1 MIKYKIKG
9 EQEPVHLS
17 GPEALVQYLNKTA
30 EFPSVDSRTYMLEY
44 SKRSVI
50 YRNIDIRATDFKS
63 FVDDLIA
70 NRDIEIIN

>member
-9 EQEPVHLS
+9 EQEPVELT

-30 EFPSVDSRTYMLEY
+30 ENPSVDARSYMLDY

-50 YRNIDIRATDFKS
+50 FRNIDIRATDYNS
-63 FVDDLIA
+63 FVEDLIS
-70 NRDIEIIN
+70 NGDVSIIQ